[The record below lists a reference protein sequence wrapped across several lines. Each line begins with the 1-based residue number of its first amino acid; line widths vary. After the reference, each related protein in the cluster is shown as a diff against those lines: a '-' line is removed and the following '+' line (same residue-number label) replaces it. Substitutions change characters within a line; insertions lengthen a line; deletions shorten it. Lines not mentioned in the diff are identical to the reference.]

1 MPLALPAR
9 DCSSRLPMDSN
20 HWNRG
25 HEIEWKWK
33 TIRKERIRSL
43 KNKGRQGFI
52 GLGCNLHSKGGLL
65 RWCAIFVTGSS
76 FHLFYGLS
84 TQTPSADADR
94 LCGSLRWTT
103 TSKDNS
109 LHDEEE
115 KAKEQQFKTDK
126 FWPMP
131 ILYQYSPQSYFWTP
145 PLKISSNLFAKNIN
159 ER

>member
-1 MPLALPAR
+1 MATQIWLEWWRAA
-9 DCSSRLPMDSN
+9 CTACSRLLIKIADGLKSLKSWPRDWIKMK
-20 HWNRG
+20 
-25 HEIEWKWK
+25 I
-33 TIRKERIRSL
+33 TRKERIMGL

-52 GLGCNLHSKGGLL
+52 DLGCNLHSRGGLL

-131 ILYQYSPQSYFWTP
+131 ILYQYSPHSYFWSP
-145 PLKISSNLFAKNIN
+145 PL
-159 ER
+159 

>member
-1 MPLALPAR
+1 MLKFTPCTLAIDENRKSEIVIVVITFVSVSCLYLV
-9 DCSSRLPMDSN
+9 RLST
-20 HWNRG
+20 
-25 HEIEWKWK
+25 WKTRMLGK

-52 GLGCNLHSKGGLL
+52 DLSCNLHSRGGLL

-94 LCGSLRWTT
+94 LCGSLCWTT
-103 TSKDNS
+103 TSMDNS

-115 KAKEQQFKTDK
+115 KAEEQQIKNSES
-126 FWPMP
+126 WPN
-131 ILYQYSPQSYFWTP
+131 F
-145 PLKISSNLFAKNIN
+145 
-159 ER
+159 